1 MRLIIS
7 LLILAGLVSCG
18 NTDNGNKETLNDVD
32 STTIADTTDYSAE
45 YEATTNMK
53 VGTVVPDFTLTTL
66 RGEKFQL
73 SELKGKTV
81 FLNFFA
87 LTCPICIK
95 ELPELEKQI
104 WQKYKDNKNLVVL
117 TIGREETDE
126 KLVAF
131 RDKKGFTFPIATDAD
146 RSIYAMFAE
155 KYIPRNII
163 IDKEGKLVFTE
174 VGFNEEKFANLINEI
189 EKNITE

>member
-7 LLILAGLVSCG
+7 LLLTVVLMSCG
-18 NTDNGNKETLNDVD
+18 NTNKEQDENQNKVD
-32 STTIADTTDYSAE
+32 STAAIDIIGYTAD
-45 YEATTNMK
+45 YEATTTMK
-53 VGTVVPDFTLTTL
+53 TSTMVPDFTLTTL
-66 RGEKFQL
+66 EGETFQL

-104 WQKYKDNKNLVVL
+104 WQKYKDNTDVVIL
-117 TIGREETDE
+117 TIGREVPVEE
-126 KLVAF
+126 LIAF
-131 RDKKGFTFPIATDAD
+131 KEKKGYTFPIAADID
-146 RSIYAMFAE
+146 RSVYAMFAE

-163 IDKEGKLVFTE
+163 IDKKGMLVFTE
-174 VGFNEEKFANLINEI
+174 VGFNKEKFVNLLNEI
-189 EKNITE
+189 EKTLTK

>member
-1 MRLIIS
+1 MQSNIYRLIIMGV
-7 LLILAGLVSCG
+7 LLFGINANAQQNNSH
-18 NTDNGNKETLNDVD
+18 NETKTTKEP
-32 STTIADTTDYSAE
+32 DYEAE
-45 YEATTNMK
+45 YQANTLLKAGEM
-53 VGTVVPDFTLTTL
+53 VPDFTLTTL
-66 RGEKFQL
+66 KGKRFQL

-104 WQKYKDNKNLVVL
+104 WQKYKDNDNIVIL
-117 TIGREETDE
+117 TIGREVPVD
-126 KLVAF
+126 KLIEF
-131 RDKKGFTFPIATDAD
+131 RNKKGYTFPIASDTD
-146 RSIYAMFAE
+146 RSVYAMFAE

-174 VGFNEEKFANLINEI
+174 VGYNEEKFANLIQEI
-189 EKNITE
+189 EKQLQKK